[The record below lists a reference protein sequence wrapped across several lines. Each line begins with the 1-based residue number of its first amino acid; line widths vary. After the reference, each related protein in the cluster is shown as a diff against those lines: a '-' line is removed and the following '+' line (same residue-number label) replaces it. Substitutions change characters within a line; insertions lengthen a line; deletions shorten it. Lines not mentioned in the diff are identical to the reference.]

1 MTMQKFTDIQK
12 ERIISIIES
21 KATNKGICNC
31 DNPNMRVLDGQYY
44 LPLLSATYGNE
55 PITLI
60 NVLCENCGRLRTYS
74 KDFFENNWLFYSI

>member
-1 MTMQKFTDIQK
+1 MI
-12 ERIISIIES
+12 
-21 KATNKGICNC
+21 
-31 DNPNMRVLDGQYY
+31 VLDGQYY

-74 KDFFENNWLFYSI
+74 KDFFENN